1 MKIAV
6 VTDSTSYLPEELIQK
21 YDIRVVPIPF
31 ILNEKTYEEGV
42 DITTEEFYSLL
53 AQSPELPSTSQP
65 PLGEMISLYEDLR
78 DEGYEAVI
86 SVHLAATISG
96 LVGNLQ
102 NIASQIEGIKV
113 IPYDSGITVRLMGE
127 LAVAAAQDAAKGMDI
142 DSIVAHLDELR
153 STVDEYFLVDDL
165 QNLVKGGRLSNA
177 SAFIGTMLKI
187 KPILTFDDDTN
198 KIVAFDKVRSMKRAK
213 KRVESLFIEQLEKTD
228 YPVHLFVIHANNE
241 KAANEWRDSLQEQFP
256 NLRISV
262 TYFGPVI
269 GCHLGEKAMALGWM
283 RDIEE

>member
-86 SVHLAATISG
+86 SIHLAATISG

-241 KAANEWRDSLQEQFP
+241 KAASEWRDSLQEQFP

>member
-86 SVHLAATISG
+86 SIHLAATISG

-256 NLRISV
+256 NLRITV

>member
-86 SVHLAATISG
+86 SIHLAATISG

-153 STVDEYFLVDDL
+153 STIDEYFLVDDL

>member
-86 SVHLAATISG
+86 SIHLAATISG

-228 YPVHLFVIHANNE
+228 YPVHLFVTHANNE
-241 KAANEWRDSLQEQFP
+241 KAASEWRDSLQEQFP

>member
-31 ILNEKTYEEGV
+31 NINKKTYEEGV

-86 SVHLAATISG
+86 SIHLAATISG

-256 NLRISV
+256 NLRITV

>member
-86 SVHLAATISG
+86 SIHLAATISG

-127 LAVAAAQDAAKGMDI
+127 LAVAAAQDAAEGMDI
-142 DSIVAHLDELR
+142 ASIVAHLDELR

>member
-86 SVHLAATISG
+86 SIHLAATISG

-142 DSIVAHLDELR
+142 DSIVAHLDELL

>member
-31 ILNEKTYEEGV
+31 ILNEKTYEVGV
-42 DITTEEFYSLL
+42 DITTEEFYCLL

-86 SVHLAATISG
+86 SIHLAATISG

-127 LAVAAAQDAAKGMDI
+127 LAVAAAQDAAKGMDV

>member
-86 SVHLAATISG
+86 SIHLAATISG

>member
-86 SVHLAATISG
+86 SIHLAATISG

-142 DSIVAHLDELR
+142 DSIIAHLDELR

>member
-86 SVHLAATISG
+86 SIHLTATISG

>member
-1 MKIAV
+1 
-6 VTDSTSYLPEELIQK
+6 
-21 YDIRVVPIPF
+21 
-31 ILNEKTYEEGV
+31 
-42 DITTEEFYSLL
+42 
-53 AQSPELPSTSQP
+53 
-65 PLGEMISLYEDLR
+65 
-78 DEGYEAVI
+78 
-86 SVHLAATISG
+86 
-96 LVGNLQ
+96 
-102 NIASQIEGIKV
+102 
-113 IPYDSGITVRLMGE
+113 MGE
-127 LAVAAAQDAAKGMDI
+127 LAVAAAQDAAKGMDV